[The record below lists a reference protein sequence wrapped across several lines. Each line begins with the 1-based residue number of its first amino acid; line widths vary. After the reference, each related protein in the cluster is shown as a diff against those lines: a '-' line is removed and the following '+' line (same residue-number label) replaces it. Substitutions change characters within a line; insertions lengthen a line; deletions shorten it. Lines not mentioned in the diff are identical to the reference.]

1 LIDLLHDDVIAE
13 LKVSHGAPVTID
25 RCARYVGQPT
35 QYGVGRGSQLSVL
48 VVFDHGRKQAPPG
61 VIDNYIDWLRPRL
74 HGLTD
79 PRYPTLVGVL
89 IVNTNLPIPSAWSRR
104 RIDVEPL
111 QSSDG
116 PES

>member
-1 LIDLLHDDVIAE
+1 M
-13 LKVSHGAPVTID
+13 
-25 RCARYVGQPT
+25 
-35 QYGVGRGSQLSVL
+35 GRGSQLSVL

-104 RIDVEPL
+104 RIEVEPL